1 MSPLEGDKVKFVDVK
16 LHVISS
22 SVPGDEEEVKLDSE
36 GTAAE
41 RVT

>member
-16 LHVISS
+16 LFLISS
-22 SVPGDEEEVKLDSE
+22 SVPGDQEEVKLDSE
-36 GTAAE
+36 GTVAE